1 MRDLTS
7 GVQDAIDADQV
18 SPILLFEAEFV
29 SGYVRVWSGYGDLT
43 WNSQTWNGVGILG
56 GISNIEETSEVKA
69 AGITVSLS
77 GIPSQYISIALQD
90 VRQGKTGKIY
100 LGFMDNSNEVIVDPY
115 LAFEGRL
122 DIPSIQEDGD
132 NSIITISYESRL
144 IDLERSR
151 EVRYTHEEQTRLFPG
166 DLGFEYVASMQEKEV
181 LWGRA

>member
-7 GVQDAIDADQV
+7 GVQTAIDADQV

-29 SGYVRVWSGYGDLT
+29 SGYIRVWSGYGDLT
-43 WNSQTWNGVGILG
+43 WNSQVWTGVGILG
-56 GISNIEETSEVKA
+56 AISNIEETSEVKA
-69 AGITVSLS
+69 SGITVSLS
-77 GIPSQYISIALQD
+77 GIPSQYISIVLSD
-90 VRQGKTGKIY
+90 VRQGKVGKVY
-100 LGFMDNSNEVIVDPY
+100 LGFMDSSNEVIVDPY

-122 DIPSIQEDGD
+122 DIPAIQEDGD

-151 EVRYTHEEQTRLFPG
+151 ETRYTHEEQTRLYPG

-181 LWGRA
+181 LWGRS